1 MSKKLGLALGGG
13 GARGVAHIGVL
24 QALEENGIKPDY
36 ISGTSMGTVVGACYA
51 KGITILEMLDVVAKL
66 KPLDIVDVGVN
77 GMTKLGLLR
86 SKKVE
91 KLFLKYLGDAT
102 FEDLQIPFTCTA
114 TDILTGNL
122 HVFSSGSLVTAIQAS
137 IAIPSIFRPV
147 AYEDMLLV
155 DGGVLC
161 RVPVKQVKD
170 MGADVVIASDVLIN
184 TARKVEKPKNVIAL
198 LMRTFDV
205 MDNNATGLAY
215 EKYADICD
223 IRLEPEMKGINQ
235 YVVKDL
241 MRAYD
246 EGYKTAM
253 GQMDKIKELLN

>member
-13 GARGVAHIGVL
+13 GARGVAHIGLL

-51 KGITILEMLDVVAKL
+51 KGMSVKDMLDVALKL
-66 KPLDIVDVGVN
+66 KPLDIVDVGMN

-91 KLFLKYLGDAT
+91 KLFLKYIGGTT
-102 FEDLQIPFTCTA
+102 FEDLTIPFTCTA

-137 IAIPSIFRPV
+137 IAIPSVFRPV
-147 AYEDMLLV
+147 EYGNMLLV
-155 DGGVLC
+155 DGGVVC
-161 RVPVKQVKD
+161 RVPIRQVKD
-170 MGADVVIASDVLIN
+170 MGADVVIANDVLSN

-205 MDNNATGLAY
+205 MDNNASRLAY
-215 EKYADICD
+215 EKHKDICD
-223 IRLEPEMKGINQ
+223 VLLQPEMIGISQ
-235 YVVKDL
+235 YMVKDL
-241 MRAYD
+241 QRAYD
-246 EGYKTAM
+246 EGYQTAM
-253 GQMDKIKELLN
+253 QQMDKIKQLLN

>member
-1 MSKKLGLALGGG
+1 MSKTLGLALGGG
-13 GARGVAHIGVL
+13 GARGVAHLGLL

-51 KGITILEMLDVVAKL
+51 KGMSVREMLDVVLKL
-66 KPLDIVDVGVN
+66 KPLDIVDVGVS

-91 KLFLKYLGDAT
+91 KLFLKYIGDTT
-102 FEDLQIPFTCTA
+102 FEDLKIPFTCTA

-147 AYEDMLLV
+147 AYGDMLLV
-155 DGGVLC
+155 DGGVVC
-161 RVPVKQVKD
+161 RVPIKQVKD
-170 MGADVVIASDVLIN
+170 MGAEVVIASDVLKN

-205 MDNNATGLAY
+205 VDNYATQMAY
-215 EKYADICD
+215 EKYASSYDIL
-223 IRLEPEMKGINQ
+223 LEPEIEGMSQ
-235 YVVKDL
+235 YAVKDL
-241 MRAYD
+241 LRAYD

-253 GQMDKIKELLN
+253 EQMEKIKQILN